1 MCPVSPKSPPPSDLR
16 EACVLAAR
24 EIIAKRGLEGLS
36 LREVARELGVSHQ
49 APYKHYASRDH
60 LLAAVMRRCFQDM
73 AGYLDAGVLTADAD
87 ADLRALGERYLR
99 YAAEHP
105 LEYRLMF
112 GTPWPEPAIHH
123 DLVQDAV
130 HALDVLRLALHRI
143 SGQEAVNVDLDAMLI
158 WSTLHGLAS
167 ITHADVMRHLP
178 LGNGVPA
185 QVPAHVLDMLELALK
200 ATGKPQEHIPMPATG
215 SQP

>member
-1 MCPVSPKSPPPSDLR
+1 MSRTDPSSTGTLELR

-24 EIIAKRGLEGLS
+24 EIIARRGLEKLS

-49 APYKHYASRDH
+49 APYKHYPSRDH
-60 LLAAVMRRCFQDM
+60 LLAEVMRRCFQDM
-73 AGYLDAGVLTADAD
+73 AAYLDARVLTADAE

-112 GTPWPEPAIHH
+112 GTPWPEPATHP
-123 DLVQDAV
+123 DLVLDAV
-130 HALDVLRLALHRI
+130 HALDVLRVALRRTRAA
-143 SGQEAVNVDLDAMLI
+143 STPEAGGVDLDAMLI

-167 ITHADVMRHLP
+167 ITHADVMQHLA
-178 LGNGVPA
+178 LADGVQA
-185 QVPAHVLDMLELALK
+185 QVPAHVLEMLALALK
-200 ATGKPQEHIPMPATG
+200 AAGVGGPTP
-215 SQP
+215 

>member
-1 MCPVSPKSPPPSDLR
+1 MSPPASQSAAPPELR

-73 AGYLDAGVLTADAD
+73 AAYLDSRPVTADAG
-87 ADLRALGERYLR
+87 ADLRSLGERYLR

-112 GTPWPEPAIHH
+112 GTPWPEPATHP

-130 HALDVLRLALHRI
+130 HALDVLRVALRRLYEGA
-143 SGQEAVNVDLDAMLI
+143 SPSAESVDLDAMHI
-158 WSTLHGLAS
+158 WSSLHGLAS
-167 ITHADVMRHLP
+167 ITHADVMPHLA
-178 LGNGVPA
+178 LGVGVPA
-185 QVPAHVLDMLELALK
+185 KVPAHVLDMLELALQAAGRSAERK
-200 ATGKPQEHIPMPATG
+200 KG
-215 SQP
+215 